1 MVLPCVH
8 NLFSAEN
15 QNPAFASHG
24 LTYLFWAN
32 VVRRKWRYRLIM
44 AIYQVVNHHG
54 SAATQK
60 PHTWS
65 LKKVTLQTW
74 QMHSLVK
81 PEMVLFFHNWS
92 DATWLITYNS
102 YFGPQLF
109 LPPTVAI
116 CRNSGVLRG
125 LIPTLSTRVQSVAS
139 LSSHHPARS
148 CQWPSLEPIDWRYLP
163 YIRPI
168 FQTYIRGYPHKIWP
182 SIWYVYV
189 PRCIGSR
196 NSQKKVSD
204 IADSNISTYLE
215 PWPHVFWTSLPY
227 VYIYNV
233 NPGLITPKRL
243 FNWEGTIKKYQIM
256 TK

>member
-1 MVLPCVH
+1 M
-8 NLFSAEN
+8 
-15 QNPAFASHG
+15 
-24 LTYLFWAN
+24 
-32 VVRRKWRYRLIM
+32 
-44 AIYQVVNHHG
+44 
-54 SAATQK
+54 
-60 PHTWS
+60 
-65 LKKVTLQTW
+65 
-74 QMHSLVK
+74 
-81 PEMVLFFHNWS
+81 
-92 DATWLITYNS
+92 
-102 YFGPQLF
+102 
-109 LPPTVAI
+109 
-116 CRNSGVLRG
+116 LRG

-182 SIWYVYV
+182 NIWYVYV

-196 NSQKKVSD
+196 NSQKKCRILP
-204 IADSNISTYLE
+204 IATFQHILSHG
-215 PWPHVFWTSLPY
+215 PTSFGHRCHMY
-227 VYIYNV
+227 IYIYNV